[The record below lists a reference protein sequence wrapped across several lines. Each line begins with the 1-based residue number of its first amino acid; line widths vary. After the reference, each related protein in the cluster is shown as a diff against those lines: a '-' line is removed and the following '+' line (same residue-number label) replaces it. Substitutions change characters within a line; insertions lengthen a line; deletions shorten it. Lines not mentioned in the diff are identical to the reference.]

1 MTFSDTRHWFL
12 TWRTYGTWLPG
23 DERGWADKPGRLCEP
38 DAEREST
45 TRQLMTETE
54 LTLEADQRK
63 IVEATITDHCR
74 IRRWQLLAVSCR
86 TQHVHVV
93 VAAPNRD
100 PDEVMDQFKAWCT
113 RRLKEHLSSKPEAP
127 AKVPGLKP
135 DAQAKV
141 RENWW
146 TQRGSKRR
154 LFDEDSVEAAVRY
167 VLEGQGDPP
176 Q

>member
-1 MTFSDTRHWFL
+1 
-12 TWRTYGTWLPG
+12 
-23 DERGWADKPGRLCEP
+23 
-38 DAEREST
+38 
-45 TRQLMTETE
+45 MTETE
-54 LTLEADQRK
+54 LTLEADQRQ
-63 IVEATITDHCR
+63 IVESTITDHCR

-100 PDEVMDQFKAWCT
+100 PEEVMDQFKAWCT

-127 AKVPGLKP
+127 AKVPELKHE
-135 DAQAKV
+135 AQAKV
-141 RENWW
+141 RTNWW

-154 LFDEDSVEAAVRY
+154 LFDEASVEAAVQY
-167 VLEGQGDPP
+167 ALEGQGDPP